1 MRILN
6 FCIAILI
13 FFLFVKF
20 LHNEIPQTMVI
31 KLNSVAKK
39 FLGPVAMDS
48 PKDGSGRLFICEQ
61 SGKIKIVKD
70 GKILSEPFL
79 NVNHKLDR
87 MSKIYSEKGLLG
99 IAFHP
104 KYKTNGRFFIYYSAP
119 SKTPG
124 SDHKSI
130 LAEYKVSS
138 NADIADPGSEKII
151 MEVEQPESNHNGGQ
165 LVFGPD
171 GFLYVGLGDGGG
183 AGDEH
188 GSIGNGQDLNTVL
201 GKILRLD
208 IDNTSGPAGPKKP
221 YGIPSDNP
229 FVNNKNAR
237 SEIWAF
243 GLRNPWRFSFD
254 RKTGEL
260 FCADVGQN
268 KWEEINIIEAGKNY
282 GWRIMEGNHCY
293 DPSTN
298 CVQKDLVPPIAEY
311 NHDVGI
317 SITGGF
323 VYRGKVIP
331 FLVGKYVFGDWK
343 GKLFYLEKNADKW
356 NIVNMVI
363 EGKKDND
370 IGSDINSFGED
381 ENGEIYIL
389 TQKFTG
395 NLIANGEVF
404 LISGN

>member
-1 MRILN
+1 
-6 FCIAILI
+6 
-13 FFLFVKF
+13 
-20 LHNEIPQTMVI
+20 MVI

>member
-6 FCIAILI
+6 FCIAILM

-61 SGKIKIVKD
+61 SGKIKIIKD
-70 GKILSEPFL
+70 GKILNEPFL

-87 MSKIYSEKGLLG
+87 MNKIYSEKGLLG

-104 KYKTNGRFFIYYSAP
+104 KYKTNGRFFIYYSAA

-138 NADIADPGSEKII
+138 DADIADPSSEKVIL
-151 MEVEQPESNHNGGQ
+151 EVEQPESNHNGGQ

-188 GSIGNGQDLNTVL
+188 GSIGNGQNLNTVL

-208 IDNTSGPAGPKKP
+208 IDISSGPAGSKKA

-268 KWEEINIIEAGKNY
+268 KWEEINIIEPGKNY
-282 GWRIMEGNHCY
+282 GWRIMEGKHCY

-298 CVQKDLVPPIAEY
+298 CVQKDLIPPIAEY
-311 NHDVGI
+311 DHDVGI

-323 VYRGKVIP
+323 VYRGKAIP
-331 FLVGKYVFGDWK
+331 SLVGKYVFGDWK
-343 GKLFYLEKNADKW
+343 GKLFYLEKSADKW

-381 ENGEIYIL
+381 EKGEIYIL

-395 NLIANGEVF
+395 NLIANGEVL